1 MTFERKTFDSLNE
14 DDILALLEN
23 KVTERR
29 TLEYKAE
36 LPGWTDADTK
46 EFLADAS
53 SFANTAGGYIVFG
66 IQEAEGAPVAIPGLG
81 NVKAEEET
89 LRLEAKIRTG
99 VAPRIPVVRTKA
111 IELANGHSVI
121 VLKIPQSWS
130 RPHMVTF
137 KNASRFYARA
147 SNGKYQLDVTQIRDA
162 FAFASST
169 SQRLRDFRLERIS
182 DVVAL
187 QTPVPLPETATVL
200 LHSIP
205 LGAFSGTAGSFD
217 LSGPDVRTALWEV
230 KPLYGSVNEQWHNFD
245 GKVGVFLARSG
256 AMSYVQLYRSGII
269 EAADTRILDDVDSK
283 RIRPIVL
290 EKDVIVTAASMLS
303 FQKNMGADPPVA
315 LMLTMARVSGY
326 RIIVDSI
333 HDNSHG
339 HPIDRDVLV
348 VPEVLL
354 ESLDDISE
362 PDVAR
367 LLRPIFDMVWNAAG
381 HPQSRNYDAE
391 GNWMHGYQT

>member
-1 MTFERKTFDSLNE
+1 MVFLLAGLRPLLVACRRPSVILTYPQLSLKGSISLQYGPSRTRKKVGADRSLAFLYSEVMTFERKTFDSLNE
-14 DDILALLEN
+14 DDIVALLKN
-23 KVTERR
+23 KVAERR

-36 LPGWTDADTK
+36 VPGGTDADTR

-66 IQEAEGAPVAIPGLG
+66 IQEAEGVPVSIRGLR
-81 NVKAEEET
+81 NLEADEET

-99 VAPRIPVVRTKA
+99 VTPRIPAVRTKK

-162 FAFASST
+162 FAFASSA
-169 SQRLRDFRLERIS
+169 SQRLRDFRLERVS

-205 LGAFSGTAGSFD
+205 LGAFSSTGGSFD
-217 LSGPDVRTALWEV
+217 LSGPDVHAALGQV

-245 GKVGVFLARSG
+245 GKVGVFLLRSG
-256 AMSYVQLYRSGII
+256 ATSYVQLYRNGVL
-269 EAADTRILDDVDSK
+269 EAADTRILDDADSK
-283 RIRPIVL
+283 QIRPIVL
-290 EKDVIVTAASMLS
+290 EKDVIVTVYMPQCYVSR
-303 FQKNMGADPPVA
+303 KTWA
-315 LMLTMARVSGY
+315 LT
-326 RIIVDSI
+326 
-333 HDNSHG
+333 
-339 HPIDRDVLV
+339 
-348 VPEVLL
+348 
-354 ESLDDISE
+354 
-362 PDVAR
+362 
-367 LLRPIFDMVWNAAG
+367 LRSP
-381 HPQSRNYDAE
+381 
-391 GNWMHGYQT
+391 